1 MDTQSEEPSSK
12 PIAQTKA
19 QTLTN
24 LALEFLST
32 ASNETLAACLVGLG
46 AVTYLV
52 LGRIGLLL
60 IGVVCGIALHA
71 TWDGS
76 NQNKVHIGESNVE
89 QQRRREV
96 GLDVVRRVL
105 DWQEEKENGPTKG
118 DGHNQEI
125 DVSLSAG
132 MILDFRDFQPA
143 INAALT
149 GLVDAV
155 IRDYVK

>member
-12 PIAQTKA
+12 QTGQTNV

-24 LALEFLST
+24 RALEFLST
-32 ASNETLAACLVGLG
+32 ASNEVLAACLVGLG

-60 IGVVCGIALHA
+60 IGVVCGVALHA

-76 NQNKVHIGESNVE
+76 SQGKVHIGESTAE
-89 QQRRREV
+89 RQRRREV
-96 GLDVVRRVL
+96 GLDVIRRVL
-105 DWQEEKENGPTKG
+105 DWREEKEGGLTNE
-118 DGHNQEI
+118 DGHNEEI
-125 DVSLSAG
+125 DVLLSAG
-132 MILDFRDFQPA
+132 KTLDFREFQPA
-143 INAALT
+143 TSAALT
-149 GLVDAV
+149 SLVDAV